1 MMKNIRK
8 KSNAHRTG
16 SAGFTPGFTLIELM
30 VTIAV
35 IGMLLSF
42 AVPSFEQI
50 MADGR
55 RTSDVNEL
63 LLSLNLARSEALKRG
78 RHVTICKSSNGTS
91 CAGTTTPWKKG
102 WIVFVNNG
110 SANVD
115 TLDAGE
121 EILLAKTELKR
132 NIELTPNAAVA
143 DFASFRPDGRVNA
156 AAAFT
161 VCDDRGADHARG
173 VFISATG
180 RPTAG
185 HEHPDGSALA
195 CP

>member
-1 MMKNIRK
+1 MMKHRH
-8 KSNAHRTG
+8 KSVVTQG
-16 SAGFTPGFTLIELM
+16 QGAGGFTLIELM

-35 IGMLLSF
+35 LGLLLSI
-42 AVPSFEQI
+42 AVPSFEQV
-50 MADGR
+50 MADSR

-78 RHVTICKSSNGTS
+78 SHVTICKSSNGTS
-91 CAGTTTPWKKG
+91 CAGAATPWSKG

-115 TLDAGE
+115 TVDAGE
-121 EILLAKTELKR
+121 EILLAKSELSK
-132 NIELTPNAAVA
+132 NIVVTPNAAVTN
-143 DFASFRPDGRVNA
+143 FARFRPDGRVDG

-161 VCDDRGADHARG
+161 VCDDRGIAHARG

-180 RPTAG
+180 RPTSS
-185 HEHPDGSALA
+185 HEHPDGTALS

>member
-1 MMKNIRK
+1 
-8 KSNAHRTG
+8 
-16 SAGFTPGFTLIELM
+16 M

-35 IGMLLSF
+35 LGLLLSV
-42 AVPSFEQI
+42 AVPSFEQV
-50 MADGR
+50 MADSR

-91 CAGTTTPWKKG
+91 CADTTTPWNKG

-115 TLDAGE
+115 TVDAGE
-121 EILLAKTELKR
+121 EILLAKSKLKK
-132 NIELTPNAAVA
+132 NIVVTPDAAVT
-143 DFASFRPDGRVNA
+143 DFASFRPDGRINA
-156 AAAFT
+156 AGGFT
-161 VCDDRGADHARG
+161 VCDNRGAAHARG

-180 RPTAG
+180 RPSSG
-185 HEHPDGSALA
+185 DEEPDGTALA